1 MLGLTASYDM
11 FLHQGISAGSV
22 VGAYLAVYSADAT
35 WSHQHLLPRY
45 PCAQVPRR
53 FIGTDAFQETP
64 IVEITRQITKHNFL
78 VMDIK
83 DLPRVIKEAFYLAKS
98 GRPGKSLA
106 GACWKGCDSLED
118 VVGWVLQ
125 AMSMNSPLG

>member
-35 WSHQHLLPRY
+35 WSHQHLLPRS
-45 PCAQVPRR
+45 PRAQVPRR

-98 GRPGKSLA
+98 GRPGENSA
-106 GACWKGCDSLED
+106 GACWEGCDRRCS
-118 VVGWVLQ
+118 GT
-125 AMSMNSPLG
+125 LGFGRF